1 MEIFRIK
8 LLHFSV
14 FLVKQYTSL
23 IYVKQNSFYLVNW
36 TYPFVGP
43 QGPISCSEVAKIF
56 HAYEGRAN
64 NFHFHIP
71 PNYQKTGFVDVF
83 GV

>member
-1 MEIFRIK
+1 MQIFRIK

-23 IYVKQNSFYLVNW
+23 IYVKQNSFYLVNC

-64 NFHFHIP
+64 NPFPYP
-71 PNYQKTGFVDVF
+71 PKLSKNWFC
-83 GV
+83 